1 MVKIRLTRIGAKND
15 PKFRVVVTPAR
26 TKREGRFLEILG
38 HYIPNKKSS
47 KFQINLDRYNFWV
60 GKGAQPTEAV
70 LKLLKVEAQK
80 NGKTRS

>member
-1 MVKIRLTRIGAKND
+1 MVKIRLARVGAKND

-38 HYIPNKKSS
+38 HYTPDKVDS
-47 KFQINLDRYNFWV
+47 KFKINLDRYNFWR

-80 NGKTRS
+80 NDKSRS